1 MKYLI
6 LSLVMI
12 LFEACEQK
20 TNSESKWQIW
30 ETETLKHYQ
39 LSFDEIIVLNPKE
52 ALLFGEEDT
61 RENRQL
67 MREQQNLSHTG
78 FAVVYK
84 TKDGG
89 KTWQK
94 KTFEKGGFWH
104 TCQSG
109 NTIYATKVVNNG
121 RLAEQTSILY
131 RSTDKGET
139 WEVINEFV
147 GGVAFLALDEQ
158 ATGYIGGVK
167 ADSSK
172 HSRAYSYDVFEIE
185 NGQLKEQEDKISYPA
200 TWNPESKEILFLK
213 QTDPKAKK
221 STLFCA
227 FETKAKVLAEYK
239 LPEGVNG
246 YFAEKHGNEYW
257 IIGRKDE
264 QCCIYKMS
272 KAGNFEFVHCFSSNG
287 ERIFPESL
295 KVYGDQIVAI
305 IGTRKSGWTENTTY
319 FSSDGGKTWHE
330 EKLPKPQYFNPVDFI
345 QTKEGI
351 FGMAYSGSGMVQVRN
366 PK

>member
-6 LSLVMI
+6 LSLVMT
-12 LFEACEQK
+12 LFSTCKQN
-20 TNSESKWQIW
+20 TNPESNWQIW

-39 LSFDEIIVLNPKE
+39 LSFDDIIVLSPKE

-67 MREQQNLSHTG
+67 MREQQNLYHTG
-78 FAVVYK
+78 FAVIYN

-89 KTWQK
+89 KTWEK
-94 KTFEKGGFWH
+94 ETFEKGGFWH

-109 NTIYATKVVNNG
+109 NTIYATKMVNNG
-121 RLAEQTSILY
+121 RLAEKTSILY

-139 WEVINEFV
+139 WEAINEFI

-158 ATGYIGGVK
+158 ANGYIGGVK

-172 HSRAYSYDVFEIE
+172 RSRAYSYDVFEIE
-185 NGQLKEQEDKISYPA
+185 NGQLREQEEKISYPA

-213 QTDPKAKK
+213 QIVPNAEENN
-221 STLFCA
+221 LFCA
-227 FETKAKVLAEYK
+227 FDTKAQALKEYK
-239 LPEGVNG
+239 LPEGVDG
-246 YFAEKHGNEYW
+246 YFAEKYGNEYW

-264 QCCIYKMS
+264 QCCIYKMLKS
-272 KAGNFEFVHCFSSNG
+272 GDYELVRCFSSNE
-287 ERIFPESL
+287 ERIFPEGL
-295 KVYGDQIVAI
+295 KVYGDEIVAI
-305 IGTRKSGWTENTTY
+305 IGTRKSGWTESTTY

-345 QTKEGI
+345 QTEKGI
-351 FGMAYSGSGMVQVRN
+351 FGMAYSGSGRVQVR
-366 PK
+366 K